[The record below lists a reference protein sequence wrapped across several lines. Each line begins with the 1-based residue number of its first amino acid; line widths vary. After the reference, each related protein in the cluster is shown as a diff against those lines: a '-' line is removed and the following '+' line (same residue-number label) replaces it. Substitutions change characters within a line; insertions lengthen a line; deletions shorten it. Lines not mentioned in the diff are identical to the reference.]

1 MTNGKAWGPYLLTV
15 LGAAFGLGAIAMGL
29 PAWAGSLIV
38 ACSVL
43 AGAVLRLIVP
53 GEGDNLLAVRS
64 RRTDAVIS
72 GVLGLAL
79 GVVAVSVAVQW
90 IMGRQ

>member
-15 LGAAFGLGAIAMGL
+15 VGAATGLGTIAMGL
-29 PAWAGSLIV
+29 PAWAGSFIV

-43 AGAVLRLIVP
+43 AGAVLRLLVP
-53 GEGDNLLAVRS
+53 HDGASLLAVRS
-64 RRTDAVIS
+64 RRADAVMS
-72 GVLGLAL
+72 AVLGVAL
-79 GVVAVSVAVQW
+79 GVAAVSVAVQW